1 MADSIYEDLLEWSK
15 ASLLPWQQDA
25 LRRIV
30 QADFLSKRDT
40 EEVASIAYTAV
51 MEPRRSTLHE
61 VAEQQEQPQEEA
73 LVATPLGS
81 AHLPA
86 RSADAP
92 AVRLRSVRHLSGVN
106 RLKQDA
112 EIPLSPEGL
121 TVIYGGN
128 GVGKSGFTR
137 ILKRACHSRSPEP
150 IVPNVFVEGAVQ
162 PRAAVTY
169 MLGDEEQTHTWDLD
183 KDSTDPNLP
192 RISVYDN
199 LGAKV
204 HFDRNGAQ
212 VELLP
217 PGLDALSRLS
227 AFYDEIA
234 AWAKSE
240 LARRAA
246 TLAPESHR
254 TAVALRSAMDSVG
267 SAGAIA
273 TLRGLATVS
282 EAETKELEDLPEQ
295 IRTLESGSRKNR
307 IAAETNRQSQ
317 FTSQGARLSTSI
329 EAFSDQQIAQLHEA
343 ATKYASTLEEAARAP
358 EPPSEL
364 LEGVHGAH
372 WNKMW
377 AAAIEYALKD
387 AYPGDAYEPEEG
399 SLCLLCQQPL
409 DAEASARLQRYADTK
424 AESSVARLARLKR
437 TYDEILESMTSSSAE
452 TVLDM
457 PLLGLLDADMQSPDG
472 PIKQAVNAVTKARAA
487 CEHLAAGATPKV
499 TEQDLEALRE
509 VKESLARLLAHTQAA
524 AEGARVNVETLSSQ
538 SDDPEEISRLRARL
552 ALLQERKALAAN
564 LDGIIHY
571 HNAVVEKAALEE
583 MIGQCNT
590 RSVSTKSG
598 NISKEYVT
606 AICDGFNREVGSLG
620 GSDIS
625 ASMEP
630 LTNNKGVRR
639 TGIVLRHATNAS
651 VPAGKVLSEGEIRV
665 MSLAAFF
672 ADLRGSGDT
681 SGIVFDDPMTSLDHN
696 FQRQIAERLVREAR
710 VRQVV
715 VFTHSMAFQ
724 SALESAIE
732 SDVTAQ
738 VGEGI
743 DPPHTVK
750 YTLNEIVKDAS
761 TGLAGYQVKTFVTS
775 SSVFKER
782 LKHLDSLVEEA
793 KSRFE
798 AGEPEE
804 YQRALENF
812 AVHLRRTWETA
823 VEDILLCKIVRR
835 NRASITTNN
844 LIGLIVGI
852 EPTEIVPVLQGMDT
866 ESFYMHS
873 TADGNEHAAPK
884 PDDLRTKVTDLR
896 DWEKTVKARQG
907 AVKARYPG
915 LGTQVTR

>member
-1 MADSIYEDLLEWSK
+1 MADSIYEDLLEWST

-25 LRRIV
+25 LRRVV

-51 MEPRRSTLHE
+51 MNPRRSALHL
-61 VAEQQEQPQEEA
+61 VAEQPETPQEEA
-73 LVATPLGS
+73 LDATPLGT

-86 RSADAP
+86 RYAHEP
-92 AVRLRSVRHLSGVN
+92 AVRLSSVRHISGVN

-112 EIPLSPEGL
+112 EIPFSPEGL
-121 TVIYGGN
+121 TVVYGGN

-183 KDSTDPNLP
+183 KDSTDTNLP
-192 RISVYDN
+192 RVSVYDN

-204 HFDRNGAQ
+204 HFDRSGAQ

-227 AFYDEIA
+227 GFYDEIA
-234 AWAKSE
+234 AWAKGE
-240 LARRAA
+240 LARRTAI
-246 TLAPESHR
+246 LAPESHR
-254 TAVALRSAMDSVG
+254 TAVALRVAMDSVG
-267 SAGAIA
+267 GAGAIA
-273 TLRGLATVS
+273 DLQGLAILS
-282 EAETKELEDLPEQ
+282 QEETKELAVLPEQ
-295 IRTLESGSRKNR
+295 IRTLESGRRKNK

-317 FTSQGARLSTSI
+317 FTLQGARLSKSI
-329 EAFSDQQIAQLHEA
+329 EAFSEQQIAQLHG
-343 ATKYASTLEEAARAP
+343 ATIGYASTLEEAARAS
-358 EPPSEL
+358 EPPGEL
-364 LEGVHGAH
+364 LDGVHGAH
-372 WNKMW
+372 WSKMW
-377 AAAIEYALKD
+377 KAAIEYALKD
-387 AYPGDAYEPEEG
+387 AYPGESYEPEEG
-399 SLCLLCQQPL
+399 ALCLLCQQAL
-409 DAEASARLQRYADTK
+409 DAEAVARLQSYADTR
-424 AESSVARLARLKR
+424 AETSVARLTRLKR
-437 TYDEILESMTSSSAE
+437 TFDEILGSLTSSSAQ
-452 TVLDM
+452 TVLDL
-457 PLLGLLDADMQSPDG
+457 PLLGLLDAGLQETDG
-472 PIKQAVNAVTKARAA
+472 PIQRATSALSTAHAACVRLSSGTTPEVNAEDLATLRAVEASVT
-487 CEHLAAGATPKV
+487 
-499 TEQDLEALRE
+499 ALRT
-509 VKESLARLLAHTQAA
+509 HTQGA
-524 AEGARVNVETLSSQ
+524 AECARVSVDTLSSQ
-538 SDDPEEISRLRARL
+538 SDDPEEINRLRARL
-552 ALLQERKALAAN
+552 LLLQERNSLAEN

-571 HNAVVEKAALEE
+571 HNAVIEKAALEE
-583 MIGQCNT
+583 MIAQCNT
-590 RSVSTKSG
+590 RSVSIKSG
-598 NISKEYVT
+598 SVSQQYVT
-606 AICDGFNREVGSLG
+606 AICEGFNREVGSLG
-620 GSDIS
+620 GTDIS

-630 LTNNKGVRR
+630 LTNQKGVRR
-639 TGIVLRHATNAS
+639 TGIVLRQARNTS
-651 VPAGKVLSEGEIRV
+651 VPAEKVLSEGEIRV

-672 ADLRGSGDT
+672 ADLRGSGDA
-681 SGIVFDDPMTSLDHN
+681 SAIVFDDPMTSLDHN
-696 FQRQIAERLVREAR
+696 FQKQIAQRLVREAR

-743 DPPHTVK
+743 DPPRPVN

-775 SSVFKER
+775 SGVFKER
-782 LKHLDSLVEEA
+782 LKHLDCLAEDA
-793 KSRFE
+793 KSKFE

-804 YQRALENF
+804 YQRAVENF

-873 TADGNEHAAPK
+873 TAEGNEHAAPK
-884 PDDLRTKVTDLR
+884 PDDLLAKVTALR
-896 DWEKTVKARQG
+896 NWEKAVKARQG
-907 AVKARYPG
+907 SVKTKYPG
-915 LGTQVTR
+915 LGTQVAP